1 MPTKSIEWPA
11 EGLRRVSLNSFGFG
25 GSNSHIVLD
34 DALHYLLD
42 RGLSGIHNTALVVRP
57 VTNGLGIT
65 NGHGPA
71 HTNGTNGTNGVAN
84 GHSDVE
90 SHKLLVWTAADEKAA
105 KRTIEAYDKFYK
117 QKVSGNRKKLEFL
130 ASTLSTRRSNM
141 LWRASAVVDGS
152 TNQVLPTS
160 KPIRSSEDLG
170 LAFVFTGQGAQYVN
184 MGLGLERY
192 TVYRETLEK
201 ISEIYSS
208 FGCSWNL
215 FGKYIL

>member
-1 MPTKSIEWPA
+1 VQ
-11 EGLRRVSLNSFGFG
+11 GLRRVSLNSFGFG

-34 DALHYLLD
+34 DALHYLQD
-42 RGLSGIHNTALVVRP
+42 RSLSGIHNTSLIPKP
-57 VTNGLGIT
+57 VTNGSGVT
-65 NGHGPA
+65 NGHGAA
-71 HTNGTNGTNGVAN
+71 HTNGANVTKGVAN

-90 SHKLLVWTAADEKAA
+90 LHKLLVWTAADEKAA
-105 KRTIEAYDKFYK
+105 KRTMEAYDNFHKEK
-117 QKVSGNRKKLEFL
+117 MSGDHKKLDAL
-130 ASTLSTRRSNM
+130 ASTLGSRRSNM

-152 TNQVLPTS
+152 KRQILSPS

-170 LAFVFTGQGAQYVN
+170 LAFAFTGQGAQYIN
-184 MGLGLERY
+184 MGSGLEHY
-192 TVYRETLEK
+192 AVYQETLEK